1 MVHLLVHQMWTEIW
15 TICRNLVGG
24 GWGFHLCI
32 CVGLGLLNVGGLVS
46 ERAVPYQGKNYC
58 GDMSLLSEH
67 KTQQCTMIQNEEGR
81 NVQ

>member
-1 MVHLLVHQMWTEIW
+1 
-15 TICRNLVGG
+15 
-24 GWGFHLCI
+24 
-32 CVGLGLLNVGGLVS
+32 VS
-46 ERAVPYQGKNYC
+46 ERAVPYQEKNYC